1 MMDMH
6 PSLAK
11 WGKTLSTKRGSLFFY
26 DTGPA
31 QEGKPPLL
39 LIHGLGDEADSWRSL
54 VPILH
59 AAGHRVIAPDLP
71 GFGRSSPRGANIRGQ
86 TAAVIALLEET
97 SGPGNPAALA
107 GNSMGAVIAEAT
119 AFSRPRLVR
128 ALVLIDGCFP
138 MKGGINSGLILMSLP
153 FIGKKWYRAF
163 RHDHEGAWRSLYP
176 FYGDLDAM
184 SDDDKQFLRK
194 RVIDRV
200 ESGGQEKGCFASLRS
215 LNALGLF
222 RRGSFA
228 RRLKTYTGKIL
239 LIWGEKDAVIPRSA
253 AEEFLLRKPDAALK
267 TIKGAGHLPHQE
279 RPRETAEA
287 MLAFLSGGE

>member
-11 WGKTLSTKRGSLFFY
+11 WGKTLSTKKGAVFFY

-31 QEGKPPLL
+31 QGGKPPIF

-54 VPILH
+54 MPILH

-71 GFGRSSPRGANIRGQ
+71 GFGRSSPRGANIGDQ
-86 TAAVIALLEET
+86 TAAVVALLEKMP
-97 SGPGNPAALA
+97 GPGNPAVLA
-107 GNSMGAVIAEAT
+107 GSSMGAVIAEAA
-119 AFSRPRLVR
+119 AFSRPRLVK
-128 ALVLIDGCFP
+128 ALALIDGCFP
-138 MKGGINSGLILMSLP
+138 MKGGVNSGLILMSLP

-163 RHDHEGAWRSLYP
+163 RRDHEGAWRSLYP

-184 SDDDKQFLRK
+184 DDDDKQFLRK

-200 ESGGQEKGCFASLRS
+200 ESGNQERGYFASLRS
-215 LNALGLF
+215 FNALCLF
-222 RRGSFA
+222 RRRSFA

-239 LIWGEKDAVIPRSA
+239 LVWGEKDAVIPESA
-253 AEEFLLRKPDAALK
+253 AEEFLLQKPDAALK

-287 MLAFLSGGE
+287 MLAFLGT